1 MENYKLFDAE
11 MRFMNIVWANEPLS
25 SRQLTL
31 LCQQQ
36 LGWKRTTTYT
46 VLKKLSDRGMVR
58 NDNTIVTA
66 LVKREQVQQYESGAV
81 VDRAFGGSLPSFIA
95 AFVSG
100 RSLSD
105 EDAEEIR
112 RLIAQCREK
121 QS

>member
-25 SRQLTL
+25 TRQLSL

-58 NDNTIVTA
+58 NDDTIVTA
-66 LVKREQVQQYESGAV
+66 LVKREQVQQYESEAV

>member
-58 NDNTIVTA
+58 NDDTIVTA

>member
-11 MRFMNIVWANEPLS
+11 MRFMDIVWANEPLS

-58 NDNTIVTA
+58 NDDTIVTA